1 MKGKL
6 TRSVLA
12 LMAALTL
19 AAFASAGASA
29 EGVYIF
35 EATHTTIEGSQTG
48 AAEFETSLG
57 VVKCQK
63 TTFSGTVETK
73 EASEVTVTPAYS
85 ECKGPGELSATID
98 VNGCKF
104 KFSKPTETGQSPPA
118 DMSAA
123 GQIVK
128 CTKAMEIT
136 ASGCTTKIPEQ
147 TPETSTTDL
156 TVKSTEPFKTLISPT
171 FKGVSYTYSGIFCG
185 TGSGGNGAYRGPVE
199 AQGVVPNANPWFTI
213 LRVGGLAVEGAN
225 GVCEYAAAKQ
235 TCLIQAKENANN
247 ARVMRVL
254 STRILGVNA
263 AARYK
268 NINPGCIF
276 NVGLGECT
284 DEIEAVKFEA
294 GGINDYCVTVEDKG
308 NGAKSIYCRRLR
320 M

>member
-185 TGSGGNGAYRGPVE
+185 
-199 AQGVVPNANPWFTI
+199 NANPWFTI